1 MSYRPPL
8 EAIECVLTHVSQL
21 DGLLGSKHFDS
32 CGADEVRAILEAVA
46 KFAGSEIAPLRRIG
60 DLEGARLEQGSVLMP
75 RGYKEAYASFVDGG
89 YGATAV
95 GTNFGGLGLP
105 HCIEV
110 AALELIGGADMA
122 FGLCPILTAGAVDAL
137 LHHGSEGQRQRYL
150 QKLVSGE
157 WTGTMNLTEP
167 QAGSDVG
174 AVRTMAT
181 PGPDGHWSIRGT
193 KIFISFGDHDLASN
207 IVHLILARTPEAPA
221 GTRGLSLFV
230 APKFRVGDDG
240 GLGKANGIKV
250 ASLEHKLG
258 LHASPTCALVFGEDD
273 PCLGELVGPLHGGMR
288 AMFTMMNNAR
298 LNIGLQGV
306 QIAERARQ
314 AAIGYAKDRI
324 QSRAVSGA
332 SALPVPIIEHPD
344 VRRMLVRMTA
354 LTHAARALIYFTA
367 LQRDHMSLGARSA
380 NGRLEL
386 LTPLAKAYATDVGNE
401 VASLA
406 IQVHGGAGYV
416 EETGV
421 AQLLRDVRITSI
433 YEGTNGIQ
441 AADLV
446 SRKIGLDEGEPFAA
460 LILQLKREARNTEL
474 LSLIRCCA
482 DLGDE
487 LVKAPAIARL
497 SASYPFLTM
506 LSVAVC
512 GWLLERMLS
521 AELTDLHRTSI
532 QYYLERI
539 VPEAMGLEASASPA
553 AGSIFAIGASEFA

>member
-8 EAIECVLTHVSQL
+8 EAIEHVLTHVSQL
-21 DGLLGSKHFDS
+21 HGVLRSKQFDS
-32 CGADEVRAILEAVA
+32 CGPEEVWAILEAIA
-46 KFAGSEIAPLRRIG
+46 KFAASEIAPLRRIG
-60 DLEGARLEQGSVLMP
+60 DLEGARLEEGRVLMP
-75 RGYKEAYASFVDGG
+75 RGYKEAYASFVEGS
-89 YGATAV
+89 YGSIAASP
-95 GTNFGGLGLP
+95 NFGGLGLP
-105 HCIEV
+105 HSVEL
-110 AALELIGGADMA
+110 AALELMGGADMA
-122 FGLCPILTAGAVDAL
+122 FGLCPILTSGSVDAL
-137 LHHGSEGQRQRYL
+137 LHHGSNEQQQRYL
-150 QKLVSGE
+150 SKLVSGE

-167 QAGSDVG
+167 QAGTDVG

-181 PGPDGHWSIRGT
+181 PGPDGRWSIRGT
-193 KIFISFGDHDLASN
+193 KIFISFGDHNLTSN
-207 IVHLILARTPEAPA
+207 IVHLILARTPGASA

-230 APKFRVGDDG
+230 APKFLVGDDG
-240 GLGKANGIKV
+240 ALGEANGIKV

-258 LHASPTCALVFGEDD
+258 LHASPTCVLAFGEDD
-273 PCLGELVGPLHGGMR
+273 PCWGELVGQLHGGMR

-314 AAIGYAKDRI
+314 AAIAYAKDRI
-324 QSRAVSGA
+324 QSRPASGDN
-332 SALPVPIIEHPD
+332 ALPVPIIEHPD
-344 VRRMLVRMTA
+344 VRRMLIRMTA
-354 LTHAARALIYFTA
+354 LTHAARALIYFAA
-367 LQRDHMSLGARSA
+367 LQRDHENMGSRSA
-380 NGRLEL
+380 SGRLEL

-446 SRKIGLDEGEPFAA
+446 MRKIGLHEGEAFSA
-460 LILQLKREARNTEL
+460 LMLQMKREARKSEL

-482 DLGDE
+482 DLGND
-487 LVKAPAIARL
+487 LAKAPAIDRL

-506 LSVAVC
+506 LSVAVS

-521 AELTDLHRTSI
+521 AELTELHRTSI
-532 QYYLERI
+532 QYYLECI
-539 VPEAMGLEASASPA
+539 VPEAMGHKASASPA
-553 AGSIFAIGASEFA
+553 AASIFAIGSSEFD